1 MTHRGHSQTTLGY
14 VLPGLPVTIPPC
26 SSGNVAALVT
36 DFRHI
41 LNCSRRNDT
50 SPLGIFCTLICGRLL
65 CVRISYCNCL
75 TTAYVTTCSGATGAE
90 QRVRPRSVAMRNAPR
105 FPRRV
110 AGYGPRGV
118 DHTDFSSRKT
128 YFYSHAYQVKS
139 DITGYSTV
147 PVADDGLP
155 GEESDGNL
163 HNASNW
169 CRPMTRHSRFA
180 WPPAGAPDNPGEPPT
195 RAGHR

>member
-14 VLPGLPVTIPPC
+14 VLPGLTVTIPPC
-26 SSGNVAALVT
+26 SSGNVPALVT
-36 DFRHI
+36 DFSHI
-41 LNCSRRNDT
+41 LNWSRHDDT
-50 SPLGIFCTLICGRLL
+50 CPLGIFCTLICGRLL
-65 CVRISYCNCL
+65 SVRISYCNCL
-75 TTAYVTTCSGATGAE
+75 TTAYVTTCSRATGAE
-90 QRVRPRSVAMRNAPR
+90 QRMRPRAKGDTRRAAIPW
-105 FPRRV
+105 RV
-110 AGYGPRGV
+110 AGYGPPGGNHR
-118 DHTDFSSRKT
+118 DSISRIT
-128 YFYSHAYQVKS
+128 YFYSLPYQVKS

-147 PVADDGLP
+147 PVADGGLS

-163 HNASNW
+163 HDASNW